1 MRRAAIVLL
10 LACGAS
16 LDVRAQAAPHQADSL
31 IRRGMLER
39 TESVYYAEARRRPR
53 DPSAR
58 ANLGRY
64 LMARGAVKIGVTLL
78 EEALQFGGD
87 PQALSRDLMVGYW
100 YLNDLQGISRLP
112 VGAVT
117 AGEKQR
123 NAWLAAHPTMRVAA
137 DSILSIAFAKSADEG
152 ALGVTPVRL
161 GGAIVRATIVPRV
174 WCGVRLSDTSRA
186 VARLRA
192 FGERGP
198 GYTRVA
204 VADSVGF
211 GRMTVRN
218 MPVEIGQ
225 LGKGVEAEICIGAL
239 MPFAP
244 TFDSRAGLITLRMS
258 GSLPRPP
265 ATSTVLPF
273 YAGDARLSIVKAGGL
288 ADLLA
293 PELRRII
300 MDGRW
305 TLDTRRGQVVVEAQ
319 RP

>member
-1 MRRAAIVLL
+1 MRRAAIAVL
-10 LACGAS
+10 LACVAGPDAG
-16 LDVRAQAAPHQADSL
+16 AQAAPRQADSL

-39 TESVYYAEARRRPR
+39 AESVYYAEARRRPR
-53 DPSAR
+53 DPNAR

-87 PQALSRDLMVGYW
+87 PQSLSRDLMIGYS
-100 YLNDLQGISRLP
+100 YLNDFQGVSRLP
-112 VGAVT
+112 VSAMT

-123 NAWLAAHPTMRVAA
+123 NAWLVSHPTMRVAA

-161 GGAIVRATIVPRV
+161 DGVIVRATIVPRV
-174 WCGVRLSDTSRA
+174 WCGVRVSDTSRA
-186 VARLRA
+186 AARLHA
-192 FGERGP
+192 FGERGT
-198 GYTRVA
+198 GRTRVA
-204 VADSVGF
+204 VADSAGF
-211 GRMTVRN
+211 GRMTIRN
-218 MPVEIGQ
+218 MPLEVGQ
-225 LGKGVEAEICIGAL
+225 LGKAVEAEICVGAL

-258 GSLPRPP
+258 GSLPRPS

-273 YAGDARLSIVKAGGL
+273 YAGDARLSVVKAGGL

-293 PELRRII
+293 PELRRTVL
-300 MDGRW
+300 DSRW
-305 TLDTRRGQVVVEAQ
+305 TLDTKRGQVVVEAQ